1 MQGVTSFCPTTLP
14 PLSFFWRN
22 HLDLGREPLMRRQI
36 YRPVLHLGARRVFP
50 KEIVIV
56 PIHRRSNRSRDEP
69 AAAIRANISQNAFD
83 AGGTKGTL
91 IGADTRLKRVWRQCF
106 VQCSQ
111 VGLSSSMESS
121 EATDNGQSMIPE
133 AFFFYQLGAGRGTVV
148 NSGSSTYRA
157 LDADAKPPTR

>member
-91 IGADTRLKRVWRQCF
+91 IGADTRLKRIRRQRLVAMLAGRF
-106 VQCSQ
+106 EFKH
-111 VGLSSSMESS
+111 GIL
-121 EATDNGQSMIPE
+121 DLGQSITGNQWFLE
-133 AFFFYQLGAGRGTVV
+133 HFSGRELIF
-148 NSGSSTYRA
+148 SR
-157 LDADAKPPTR
+157 LR

>member
-1 MQGVTSFCPTTLP
+1 
-14 PLSFFWRN
+14 
-22 HLDLGREPLMRRQI
+22 MRRQI

-91 IGADTRLKRVWRQCF
+91 IGADTRLKRIRRQRLVAMLAGRF
-106 VQCSQ
+106 EFKHVVLDAKLRVVRNQWFIKLFSVPNVLLGVILMVALVLRRSQ
-111 VGLSSSMESS
+111 VGVPIL
-121 EATDNGQSMIPE
+121 
-133 AFFFYQLGAGRGTVV
+133 
-148 NSGSSTYRA
+148 
-157 LDADAKPPTR
+157 

>member
-91 IGADTRLKRVWRQCF
+91 IGADTRLKRIRRQRL
-106 VQCSQ
+106 VAM
-111 VGLSSSMESS
+111 L
-121 EATDNGQSMIPE
+121 
-133 AFFFYQLGAGRGTVV
+133 AGRFEFKHGDLVVKLSNGAINGSWNISLVV
-148 NSGSSTYRA
+148 NLFSH
-157 LDADAKPPTR
+157 DFAKKCATQPYAQTLRE